1 VQEIVFDPV
10 DHYTLQGDAFS
21 LAVLEDRPVPTPLAD
36 AVANM
41 EVVEAVMRSARRNNW
56 AQV

>member
-1 VQEIVFDPV
+1 MQEIVFDPV